1 MRSPEW
7 AKTGRGWLGSLGGQ
21 GKKIG
26 GLRGLAVTFWGG
38 GGTLL
43 LTGHSTQCAQ
53 LSLKFPLG
61 EPACNFLPAVELMS
75 QFEFGAGPKVAEWN
89 AEMVMSTPDIQ
100 PYLADLKAELPNSP
114 ALEQLEA
121 WLAQWAWLQAFHHC
135 SQLLVAAIHPADFSV
150 RYANQ
155 AFCDV
160 LAIAAGRPQAT
171 PLTTTLTQ
179 ALNQLLTPADQ
190 LAVKR
195 LYRRHLLHLVLRE
208 FYQVDPQHGRLLEA
222 PAIVQVQG
230 DGAIGVRY
238 VQFWLRSQ
246 HLQVT
251 RRPDK
256 PDELADLGL
265 GALSPAELDRWLTE
279 PDQVQQLEER
289 LCLAH
294 YTVHGVLL
302 LEGLDVTVQET
313 IRQTTQLL
321 IDRDSI
327 LQAQKFQQVDQ
338 QLRLLFQAERT
349 LILTVEADQIRLFTG
364 TMPEDMDITTYSLE
378 LLQESYIT
386 RAIATNQVQIIRDLS
401 THYQTEL
408 GRQLVASGVRSVLLI
423 PLVAPV
429 ASHATHHP
437 YPALEKPQVVGL
449 VGIVSDR
456 PNQFDGLDCCY
467 AEQLIPAFTRAL
479 TLAQQQLMQ
488 KRFVTNIHPA
498 VEWRFLQEAERRSLG
513 LPPEPVVF
521 NNVYPLYGISD
532 IRGSSDARNRAIQ
545 ADVLAQYAL
554 AVAVVEAVYAADQS
568 AFTQQLRLDLLDR
581 MRSLEASV
589 TVDAEITELRYLRDQ
604 FEAYFEYFAKWGEA
618 AIAAIQTYRD
628 ACNNSQNGVYKARA
642 EYDKIV
648 NQINSLL
655 RSTWDQWQLQM
666 QKITPHY
673 CDIEATDG
681 IDHMIYAGSS
691 IDPNFTPFQLRSLRY
706 EQLRALCDCARTTL
720 QFQQTNQTS
729 LQVAHLVLVQD
740 STVDIFHDETTER
753 LFDVRG
759 TRDTRYEIVKKRID
773 KGLDQI
779 TQARITQPG
788 MITLVFSTP
797 QEQEEYQQYLRY
809 LIREGWI
816 HSEIEQGNVEP
827 LQGVTGLK
835 FMRVAVLPAPTE
847 PSA

>member
-1 MRSPEW
+1 
-7 AKTGRGWLGSLGGQ
+7 
-21 GKKIG
+21 
-26 GLRGLAVTFWGG
+26 
-38 GGTLL
+38 
-43 LTGHSTQCAQ
+43 
-53 LSLKFPLG
+53 
-61 EPACNFLPAVELMS
+61 MS
-75 QFEFGAGPKVAEWN
+75 QFEFGDAPKVAEWN
-89 AEMVMSTPDIQ
+89 AETVEAVPDLHH
-100 PYLADLKAELPNSP
+100 YLADLKAELPNSP
-114 ALEQLEA
+114 AVEHLEA
-121 WLAQWAWLQAFHHC
+121 WLEQWAWLKAFHQY
-135 SQLLVAAIHPADFSV
+135 SQMLVAAIHPADFSV
-150 RYANQ
+150 RYGNQ
-155 AFCDV
+155 AFCEL
-160 LAIAAGRPQAT
+160 LAIAAEQQEPV
-171 PLTTTLTQ
+171 PLAQKLTQ
-179 ALNQLLTPADQ
+179 ALDAVLTPADQ
-190 LAVKR
+190 AVVKR

-208 FYQVDPQHGRLLEA
+208 FYHVDPQQGRLLEA
-222 PAIVQVQG
+222 PAIVQLPG
-230 DGAIGVRY
+230 PTATGRRY

-246 HLQVT
+246 HVQVT
-251 RRPDK
+251 RRPDC
-256 PDELADLGL
+256 PDEFADLGL
-265 GALSPAELDRWLTE
+265 AALSAAELERWLAN
-279 PDQVQQLEER
+279 PAQLQVLEER
-289 LCLAH
+289 LCWSN

-327 LQAQKFQQVDQ
+327 LQAQKFQQVEQ
-338 QLRLLFQAERT
+338 QLQALFHAQRT
-349 LILTVEADQIRLFTG
+349 LILTVEAEQIRLFTG
-364 TMPEDMDITTYSLE
+364 VMPEDIDITTYSLD

-386 RAIATNQVQIIRDLS
+386 RAIATNQVQIIPDLS
-401 THYQTEL
+401 THYQTDL
-408 GRQLVASGVRSVLLI
+408 GRQLVEQGVRSVLLI

-429 ASHATHHP
+429 PPHAANHP
-437 YPALEKPQVVGL
+437 YPTLEKPQVVGL

-456 PNQFDGLDCCY
+456 PNQFDGLDCCH

-532 IRGSSDARNRAIQ
+532 IRGSSEARNQAIQ

-554 AVAVVEAVYAADQS
+554 AIAVVEAVYAVDRS
-568 AFTQQLRLDLLDR
+568 AFTGQLRLDLLDR
-581 MRSLEASV
+581 MRSLEA
-589 TVDAEITELRYLRDQ
+589 TINVDAEITELRYLREQ
-604 FEAYFEYFAKWGEA
+604 FEGYFEYFAQWGQG

-628 ACNNSQNGVYKARA
+628 ACNNSQNCVYKARA
-642 EYDKIV
+642 EYDKVV

-655 RSTWDQWQLQM
+655 RATWEQWQLQM
-666 QKITPHY
+666 QKTTPHY

-691 IDPNFTPFQLRSLRY
+691 IDPKFTTFQLRSLRY
-706 EQLRALCDCARTTL
+706 EQLRAMCDCARTAL
-720 QFQQTNQTS
+720 QFQQTNKTS

-773 KGLDQI
+773 KGVDQA
-779 TQARITQPG
+779 TQTRITQPG

-797 QEQEEYQQYLRY
+797 QEQTEYQQYLRY

-816 HSEIEQGNVEP
+816 RPEIEQGNVEP

-835 FMRVAVLPAPTE
+835 FMRVCVLPAPTDAPTE
-847 PSA
+847 CN